1 MTLIIYWK
9 LLIICKYF
17 LDLNFCKQ
25 QTGSMISLSYSEEP
39 SGSFCFCFSLHSLC
53 CYHPDA
59 FALSLRLALWG
70 RLLNI
75 IHVGMCFNACEWMRR
90 SVLLTESQST
100 EGVNAPGRWADAC
113 GWLLTGGREDSSFW
127 SHYFSSFFFFIP
139 MPRGTHA
146 CLCKDKCLRLELQIT
161 WRPLSIVYS
170 GGHTLY
176 VTTSLEVRSVA
187 LCTSFPH

>member
-9 LLIICKYF
+9 LLIIYKYF

-25 QTGSMISLSYSEEP
+25 QTGSMISPSYSEEP

-53 CYHPDA
+53 CITLMPLPWACAWHFGDDYWILYMLGCVSMPVNGWGAVSCLLKARAQKEWMLQDA
-59 FALSLRLALWG
+59 EQ
-70 RLLNI
+70 
-75 IHVGMCFNACEWMRR
+75 IHVAN
-90 SVLLTESQST
+90 S
-100 EGVNAPGRWADAC
+100 
-113 GWLLTGGREDSSFW
+113 WLGAGKTQVFDHTVSIF
-127 SHYFSSFFFFIP
+127 FFFFIP
-139 MPRGTHA
+139 MHRGTCV

-161 WRPLSIVYS
+161 WRPLSIVSS

-187 LCTSFPH
+187 LCTLFPH